1 MSNEEK
7 KSFLLLK
14 SMIFHHHG
22 LVEDEVQILE
32 HTAKELDAANELRW
46 ANEFIAEDYFTA
58 FDRARDY
65 LNEII
70 PKMDAEKRL
79 DFLSRVWNS
88 NLNKGFITEM
98 EAMAMIKLA
107 KDWNIEDE
115 LFDSVKNIT

>member
-1 MSNEEK
+1 MNTVEK
-7 KSFLLLK
+7 KAFMLLL
-14 SMIFHHHG
+14 STIFHYHG
-22 LVEDEVQILE
+22 FDEEEEALLDQKAE
-32 HTAKELDAANELRW
+32 ELGAHAEMEW

-70 PKMDAEKRL
+70 PKMDTDKRL

-88 NLNKGFITEM
+88 NLSKGFITEM

-107 KDWNIEDE
+107 KDWDIEDG

>member
-1 MSNEEK
+1 MNTIEKKAFMLLLSTIFHYHGFDEEEK
-7 KSFLLLK
+7 MLLEQK
-14 SMIFHHHG
+14 A
-22 LVEDEVQILE
+22 E
-32 HTAKELDAANELRW
+32 ELGAHAEMEW

-70 PKMDAEKRL
+70 PKMDTDKRL

-88 NLNKGFITEM
+88 NLSKGFITEM

>member
-1 MSNEEK
+1 MNTVEK
-7 KSFLLLK
+7 KAFMLLL
-14 SMIFHHHG
+14 STIFHYHG
-22 LVEDEVQILE
+22 FDEEEEALLDQKAE
-32 HTAKELDAANELRW
+32 ELGAHAEMEW

-70 PKMDAEKRL
+70 PKMDTDKRL

-88 NLNKGFITEM
+88 NLSKGFITEM